1 MFNNT
6 TNYEY
11 NRPDRIIVIG
21 DIHGDLKR
29 FKNILVDAKII
40 NNNLEWIAEPN
51 TFVVQLGDQVDSL
64 NRNLNVK
71 NWEILSDTEMIYF
84 TNNLSMIAKAK
95 NCIFISLIGNHE
107 LMNTIGDFSYVSDNS
122 KKETRLSNFQPMGS
136 IAQILAK
143 RPLVIKIGDL
153 FFSHA
158 KFSIDHYNILMKY
171 NKNISYINEL
181 WKNYMLKIPFDIND
195 KEIVDDII
203 VGPNGILWNRHD
215 NNTELTKNVLELIGC
230 NIMFV
235 GHTPMPNIIFIDNQI
250 LYCDTGISRSFG
262 TSKYQYIDINKNEI
276 NVKTIIEEE

>member
-11 NRPDRIIVIG
+11 NRPNRIIVIG

-64 NRNLNVK
+64 NRNPNVK

-84 TNNLSMIAKAK
+84 TDNLSMIAKAK
-95 NCIFISLIGNHE
+95 NCMFISLIGNHE

-122 KKETRLSNFQPMGS
+122 KKETRLNNFQPMGS

-158 KFSIDHYNILMKY
+158 KFSIDHYNIIIKY
-171 NKNISYINEL
+171 NKNISYINEI
-181 WKNYMLKIPFDIND
+181 WKNYMLKMPIDISD
-195 KEIVDDII
+195 KEILDNVM
-203 VGPNGILWNRHD
+203 VGQNGILWNRHD
-215 NNTELTKNVLELIGC
+215 NNPELTKNVLSLLGC
-230 NIMFV
+230 SIMFV
-235 GHTPMPNIIFIDNQI
+235 GHTPIPNVMFIDNQI
-250 LYCDTGISRSFG
+250 LYCDTGISRAFG

-276 NVKTIIEEE
+276 NVKTIIEED